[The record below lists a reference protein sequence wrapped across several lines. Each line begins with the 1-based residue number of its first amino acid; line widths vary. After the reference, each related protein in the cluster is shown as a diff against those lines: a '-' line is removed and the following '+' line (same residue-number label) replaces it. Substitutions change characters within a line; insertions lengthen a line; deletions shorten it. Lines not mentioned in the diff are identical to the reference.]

1 MYDELSEIVDNR
13 TTHYTIVMGD
23 FNAKIGT
30 RNQGEEEIMG
40 KFGFG
45 TRNKRGQRL
54 IEFALGRNLY
64 IANSKFKKSDKQKWT
79 WRNPNGTIKNEIDFI
94 LTTYKSI
101 IPICLKRKLYHQ
113 CIKPVI
119 TYGCQV
125 WALNR
130 GMENKLR
137 TTQRSMERAII
148 NVTKRD
154 HITSKKIREISGMT
168 DIISTIK
175 KLKWSWAGHISRMKD
190 NRWTQRLITSKY
202 RFCN

>member
-1 MYDELSEIVDNR
+1 MKSSRSGETQKIISAVWIA
-13 TTHYTIVMGD
+13 
-23 FNAKIGT
+23 FAKY
-30 RNQGEEEIMG
+30 RNI
-40 KFGFG
+40 
-45 TRNKRGQRL
+45 L
-54 IEFALGRNLY
+54 
-64 IANSKFKKSDKQKWT
+64 KS
-79 WRNPNGTIKNEIDFI
+79 N
-94 LTTYKSI
+94 

-113 CIKPVI
+113 CIEPVI

-154 HITSKKIREISGMT
+154 HITNKQIREISSMT

-190 NRWTQRLITSKY
+190 KRWTQRTTEWMPIGYKRERARPMTRWEDEIIKFMGVTWNRTAHGSPAMPLASGRAPGPRRT
-202 RFCN
+202 RHRARVRRHR